1 MRCVFL
7 ILCMFV
13 FMGAAD
19 ALQSCLALST
29 STACKHSES
38 ENLGR
43 VDWSATCLNGSYTI
57 KGVAGCSIA
66 SSSFTRATTSE
77 VMGEET
83 NCFCKV
89 FAPYESNWVYS
100 RGLGSAS
107 DCYANCSYYCARAFA
122 VGSDWTYNT
131 SFRESII
138 NVVK

>member
-38 ENLGR
+38 EASGR
-43 VDWSATCLNGSYTI
+43 VDWSATCLNDSYTI
-57 KGVAGCSIA
+57 KGVAGCSIKNT
-66 SSSFTRATTSE
+66 SFTRATTSE
-77 VMGEET
+77 AMVKET

-89 FAPYESNWVYS
+89 FAPYESNWVSS
-100 RGLGSAS
+100 RGFGSAS
-107 DCYANCSYYCARAFA
+107 DCYVNCSYNCASAFA
-122 VGSDWTYNT
+122 EGSNEK
-131 SFRESII
+131 FRESII
-138 NVVK
+138 KVVE

>member
-29 STACKHSES
+29 STACRHSES
-38 ENLGR
+38 EASGR
-43 VDWSATCLNGSYTI
+43 VDWSATCLNDSYTI
-57 KGVAGCSIA
+57 KGVAGCSIT

-77 VMGEET
+77 VMNEET

-100 RGLGSAS
+100 GRGGSA
-107 DCYANCSYYCARAFA
+107 CYANCSYYCASAFA
-122 VGSDWTYNT
+122 AGSNWTYYPG
-131 SFRESII
+131 FRESII
-138 NVVK
+138 NVAK

>member
-38 ENLGR
+38 EASGR
-43 VDWSATCLNGSYTI
+43 VDWSATCLNDSYTI
-57 KGVAGCSIA
+57 KGVAGCSTT
-66 SSSFTRATTSE
+66 SSSFTRATESKAMDAE
-77 VMGEET
+77 QH
-83 NCFCKV
+83 CFCKV

-100 RGLGSAS
+100 IGLGSAS
-107 DCYANCSYYCARAFA
+107 DCYANCSYNCARAFA
-122 VGSDWTYNT
+122 EGSNEK
-131 SFRESII
+131 FRESII
-138 NVVK
+138 KVVE